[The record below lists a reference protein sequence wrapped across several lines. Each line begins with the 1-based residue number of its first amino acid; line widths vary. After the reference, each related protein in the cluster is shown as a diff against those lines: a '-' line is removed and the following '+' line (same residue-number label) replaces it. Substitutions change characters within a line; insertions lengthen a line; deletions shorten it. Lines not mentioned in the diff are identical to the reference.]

1 MRSSP
6 PRRHCHSTL
15 SLAATDSHSL
25 AIYMLILL
33 SLLSYSVKMTVSPMA
48 RGDTVR
54 LYDANGFFGAALP
67 EKIGVSSS
75 RAFKHPSS
83 QAPKH
88 SSSLKMIPISPNASC
103 LTTPPSVLPT
113 TPRSWVIG
121 PGQPA
126 GGPSVGHVHQ
136 TARKRNPEV
145 GRNPLGLHAKES
157 LGWPPWVSSPAPD

>member
-113 TPRSWVIG
+113 TPRSWGHRPRSASRRAVGGSRPSDRTQAQSGGGSESIG
-121 PGQPA
+121 FA
-126 GGPSVGHVHQ
+126 C
-136 TARKRNPEV
+136 
-145 GRNPLGLHAKES
+145 
-157 LGWPPWVSSPAPD
+157 